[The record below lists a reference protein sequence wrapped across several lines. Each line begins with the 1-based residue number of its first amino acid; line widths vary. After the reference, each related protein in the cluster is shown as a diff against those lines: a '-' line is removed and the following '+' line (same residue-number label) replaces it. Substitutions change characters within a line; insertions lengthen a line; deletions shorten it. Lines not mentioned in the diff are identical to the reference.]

1 MAKAAEKTFKKIL
14 IANRGEIARRVI
26 RTCKRLGIKTVA
38 VYSEADLNSLHVS
51 EADEAI
57 FIGPS
62 PSNQSYLVIDNILDA
77 VQQSGADAVHPGYG
91 FLSEN
96 AKFAE
101 KLAEIGVKF
110 IGPSPKAISYMGDK
124 IEAKKHAVK
133 AGVSV
138 VPGYQGQIEDEKEAA
153 KISEK
158 IGFPVMFKA
167 AAGGGGKGM
176 RIVNSKEEVAQA
188 LSSTRNEARK
198 SFGDDRIFIE
208 KFVTNPRHIEIQ
220 ILGDEHGHVI
230 CLGERECSIQRHN
243 QKIIEEAPSPFID
256 EKTRK
261 EMYKQATALA
271 KLVGYA
277 NAGTVEFI
285 MDQEKNF
292 YFLEINTR
300 LQVEHPVTE
309 YVTGLDLVEEQIKVA
324 LGHKLPL
331 MQEDVKLKGWAIESR
346 IYAEDPSRGFLP
358 STGRITEYMEPK
370 VGKDVRVDSGVYAG
384 GEVSMFY
391 DAMIAKLI
399 TYGKNR
405 NEAIDRM
412 QVALSEYLIT
422 GISHNIS
429 FLQAIYEHE
438 RFRSGKLSTKFIEQE
453 YPKGF
458 SGAELTEHK
467 TKVLLSIGLYVYV
480 KDANRAAKITGQIPE
495 KPRRIPDRLVVSVD
509 DKKFTVMYEPVKE
522 GFQLDIEREVF
533 EVTSDYTLGNRL
545 WQGKVDGAIANVLI
559 ESIDGGYL
567 LTYMGTRA
575 KVTVRSLRVA
585 ELEKYIPE
593 FDDSWMNND
602 LEAPISGAIVEVK
615 VKQGQTVLRGQELI
629 VLEAMKMENILY
641 AERDVIVSEIK
652 VKKGDSVSVNQTLLK
667 FEDIKD
673 DKAA

>member
-1 MAKAAEKTFKKIL
+1 MKKTFKKIL

-26 RTCKRLGIKTVA
+26 RTCRKMGIKTVA
-38 VYSEADLNSLHVS
+38 VYSEADLNSLHVT
-51 EADEAI
+51 EADEAV

-62 PSNQSYLVIDNILDA
+62 PSNQSYLVIENIIDA
-77 VQQSGADAVHPGYG
+77 CLKTGADAVHPGYG

-101 KLAEIGVKF
+101 RLAQIGVKF

-124 IEAKKHAVK
+124 IEAKKHAMN
-133 AGVSV
+133 AEVSV
-138 VPGYQGQIEDEKEAA
+138 VPGYQGQIKDEKEAL
-153 KISEK
+153 KIAEK

-176 RIVNSKEEVAQA
+176 RIVNSKEEVSQA
-188 LSSTRNEARK
+188 LSSTRNEAKK

-208 KFVTNPRHIEIQ
+208 KFITNPRHIEIQ
-220 ILGDEHGHVI
+220 ILGDEHGNVI

-243 QKIIEEAPSPFID
+243 QKVIEEAPSPFID

-261 EMYKQATALA
+261 EMYRQATALA
-271 KLVGYA
+271 KLVEYQ

-285 MDQEKNF
+285 MDQQKNF

-324 LGHKLPL
+324 LGNKLPL
-331 MQEDVKLKGWAIESR
+331 KQADVKLEGWAIESR

-358 STGRITEYMEPK
+358 STGRINEYMEPK
-370 VGKDVRVDSGVYAG
+370 TGKNVRVDSGIYAG

-391 DAMIAKLI
+391 DAMVAKLI

-405 NEAIDRM
+405 AEAVERM
-412 QVALSEYLIT
+412 QTALSEYVIS

-429 FLQAIYEHE
+429 FLQAIFEHE
-438 RFRSGKLSTKFIEQE
+438 RFRAGNLSTKFIEQE

-458 SGAELTEHK
+458 SGAELTEYK
-467 TKVLLSIGLYVYV
+467 TKVLLSVGLYVYV
-480 KDANRAAKITGQIPE
+480 KDAYRAAKITGQIPE
-495 KPRRIPDRLVVSVD
+495 KPRRIPERLVVSVD
-509 DKKFTVMYEPVKE
+509 DSRFTVNYEAIKD
-522 GFQLDIEREVF
+522 GFEINFEKQTF
-533 EVTSDYTLGNRL
+533 EVTSDFILGNKL
-545 WQGKVDGAIANVLI
+545 WQGEVDGETANVYI
-559 ESIDGGYL
+559 EHIDGGYL
-567 LTYMGTRA
+567 LTYMGSKA

-585 ELEKYIPE
+585 ELEKYVPE
-593 FDDSWMNND
+593 KDDSWMSND
-602 LEAPISGAIVEVK
+602 MEAPISGAIVEVRVK
-615 VKQGQTVLRGQELI
+615 VGDVVARGQDLV

-641 AERDVIVSEIK
+641 SERDAIVKEIL
-652 VKKGDSVSVNQTLLK
+652 VKKGDPVSVNQVLIK
-667 FEDIKD
+667 FDEVKEE
-673 DKAA
+673 AAA